1 MRMKASFQIIN
12 IDPPIGMNMAGFSER
27 DHGAEGFHDP
37 LTASVMVVDDGQKQA
52 AIVSLDVIA
61 VDSWLSQQ
69 VGQLA
74 YKACGI
80 DPANIL
86 ISAIH
91 THSSTSASRNRSLQH
106 QINGQTFSEAEDAYY
121 IQLIHKL
128 AGVICYGVRH
138 LEPARIGYG
147 VTQCEGLGTN
157 RNDPAGYYDHDVVML
172 KAERENGELIGL
184 LVSHACHPTVLNHY
198 NYQYTADYVHYFR
211 KTLSGAIGSSNVM
224 FVQGCAGS
232 ASCRYTRHASSFE
245 EAERLAQPLA
255 GAVIAAWKNMEMTDT
270 IKIDSRWIDLHLPV
284 KAFASEAEVQ
294 AQIDGYKAEM
304 ERLKQQGAPESEIR
318 RLYVTTQGAERNLNT
333 LRRMTMTDI
342 TSRIGVLSLGL
353 CRFIGL
359 PGDVFGEIGRDLRA
373 RIPERT
379 AVFGYTYD
387 FIGYVVSKEG
397 FERDCYERNLSYFD
411 ERAHDLILAQF
422 DAAMKGETL

>member
-211 KTLSGAIGSSNVM
+211 KTLSGA
-224 FVQGCAGS
+224 
-232 ASCRYTRHASSFE
+232 
-245 EAERLAQPLA
+245 
-255 GAVIAAWKNMEMTDT
+255 VIAAWKNMEMTDT
-270 IKIDSRWIDLHLPV
+270 IKIDSRWIDLRLPV

-373 RIPERT
+373 RKPERT